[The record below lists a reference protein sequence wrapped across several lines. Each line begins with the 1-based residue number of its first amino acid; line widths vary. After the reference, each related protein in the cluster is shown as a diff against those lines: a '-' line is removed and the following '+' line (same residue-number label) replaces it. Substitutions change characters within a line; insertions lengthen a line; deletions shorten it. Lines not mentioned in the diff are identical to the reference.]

1 MNDPKR
7 QLTIFLDHELARN
20 ALGYAMVNEINL
32 DDLVAELLRER
43 VGEGPYP
50 TIGEYWRGK
59 FNQDQR
65 SDEELLAASDE
76 PRYQYLMRKYLA
88 LDSQS
93 SDSD

>member
-7 QLTIFLDHELARN
+7 HLTIFLDHELARN
-20 ALGYAMVNEINL
+20 ALGYAMVNEIHL

-50 TIGEYWRGK
+50 TFAEYWRGK
-59 FNQDQR
+59 FNPEQR
-65 SDEELLAASDE
+65 TDEELLAANDE
-76 PRYQYLMRKYLA
+76 PRYQYLMQEYLA